1 VEEATGTYF
10 EWDGHRTWRRV
21 IGEITPDGPTPAII
35 CHGGPGA
42 THDYLEPMA
51 GLAASGRPCVFYDQ
65 LGNGHSEHLPDVP
78 SDFWTPELFQRELV
92 ALAADLGIASGYHVV
107 GQSWGGMLA
116 MLHALEHPSGLRSIT
131 VCNSPAS
138 MRLWV
143 AEANRLRADL
153 PPDVQATLLRH
164 EADETTDSPEYKEA
178 MLVFYERH
186 VCRFPVAEWPAFVTR
201 SFDAMDSDPTVY
213 HTMNGPSEFHT
224 IGSLLDWNITD
235 RLSGIDVPT
244 LLISGEFDEATPHIV
259 EQIHT
264 RIPGARWELVAGTSH
279 LTHVEEPEIWLALV
293 GAFLDEVDARQPAGG

>member
-1 VEEATGTYF
+1 MEEASGTYF
-10 EWDGHRTWRRV
+10 EWEGHRTWRRV

-51 GLAASGRPCVFYDQ
+51 GLAESGRPCVFYDQ
-65 LGNGHSEHLPDVP
+65 LGNGHSEHLPDAP

-92 ALAADLGIASGYHVV
+92 ALAADLGIASRYHVV

-116 MLHALEHPSGLRSIT
+116 MLHALEHPPGLRSIT

-235 RLSGIDVPT
+235 RLPGIDVADPAHLGRVRRGDT
-244 LLISGEFDEATPHIV
+244 AHRRADPHA
-259 EQIHT
+259 HP
-264 RIPGARWELVAGTSH
+264 RCALGARGRHEPPHPRRGAGD
-279 LTHVEEPEIWLALV
+279 LAHPRRRLPRR
-293 GAFLDEVDARQPAGG
+293 G